1 MALAPPTSGVTPPKK
16 KKKPW
21 ELQGVSQT
29 IDPNKLG
36 IMPPD
41 KGVYSSVFPRAGKPA
56 YPTKAASWSAAP
68 LTALTKSPVYSAT
81 PQPTQG
87 AGAGYQS
94 DLAKIQARKQ
104 AAIRMKRR
112 NINRNWR

>member
-1 MALAPPTSGVTPPKK
+1 MAYAPPTYGVTPPKK
-16 KKKPW
+16 KKKP
-21 ELQGVSQT
+21 EMYASAPVL
-29 IDPNKLG
+29 
-36 IMPPD
+36 D
-41 KGVYSSVFPRAGKPA
+41 KGVYSSVFPKAGKPA

>member
-56 YPTKAASWSAAP
+56 YPTKAASWSAASAKASLAANSCP
-68 LTALTKSPVYSAT
+68 ITKSRSIST
-81 PQPTQG
+81 
-87 AGAGYQS
+87 
-94 DLAKIQARKQ
+94 LA
-104 AAIRMKRR
+104 
-112 NINRNWR
+112 N